1 MPCVK
6 VKADK
11 ATTNCLMQALFKSCI
26 IIVIL
31 RNLKWPNEVLKCFLF
46 LMSELLIIINIG
58 RLLIHQDKREERIF
72 IMCKISTAI
81 F

>member
-11 ATTNCLMQALFKSCI
+11 ATTNYLMQAFFKSCI

-31 RNLKWPNEVLKCFLF
+31 RNLKWPNKVLKFF

-58 RLLIHQDKREERIF
+58 RLLIHQDKRKNFYNI
-72 IMCKISTAI
+72 
-81 F
+81 